1 MIATVAETAMEPAIG
16 PVSVLLL
23 AVLQGLAEFLPIS
36 SSGHLVLART
46 ALGVKQAGLALDV
59 SLHVGTLGAVVFAYR
74 KEVGQLL
81 ADLIRGR
88 WHMWAWLVLGSLPAA
103 VVGFSSLEFFR
114 GAADN
119 PKWAATG
126 LLGTAL
132 VLMVGEWA
140 RRRGAGGELP
150 APIEVDRAGYGN
162 PRWSDALVLGVA
174 QAAALFPGVSRSG
187 STISAGLVRG
197 LPTVQAARLSFLLSI
212 PVVTGAAL
220 LEVPKALDASSGGLS
235 VPLLLAGAVVAGLV
249 GWGALR
255 ALVLT
260 LSKGA
265 FVWFA
270 LYCLVLGVTALIFV

>member
-16 PVSVLLL
+16 PISVLLL

-46 ALGVKQAGLALDV
+46 ALGVQQAGLALDV

-81 ADLIRGR
+81 GDLTRGR

-103 VVGFSSLEFFR
+103 IVGFSSREFFR

-119 PKWAATG
+119 PKWAAMG

-132 VLMVGEWA
+132 VLIVGEWG
-140 RRRGAGGELP
+140 RRRGGGEKLP
-150 APIEVDRAGYGN
+150 APREENGVGYGN

-174 QAAALFPGVSRSG
+174 QATALFPGVSRSG
-187 STISAGLVRG
+187 STIAAGLVRG

-212 PVVTGAAL
+212 PAVTGAAL
-220 LEVPKALDASSGGLS
+220 LEVPHALDASGGGLS
-235 VPLLLAGAVVAGLV
+235 VPLLLAGAFVAGLV

-270 LYCLVLGVTALIFV
+270 LYCAVLGVTALIFV

>member
-1 MIATVAETAMEPAIG
+1 MIATVAETAMEPALG
-16 PVSVLLL
+16 WVGVLLL
-23 AVLQGLAEFLPIS
+23 ALLQGLAEFLPIS

-59 SLHVGTLGAVVFAYR
+59 ALHVGTLGAVVVAYR
-74 KEVGQLL
+74 KEVSQLL
-81 ADLIRGR
+81 TDLIRAR

-103 VVGFSSLEFFR
+103 LVGFTSLEFFR

-119 PKWAATG
+119 PRWAAMG

-132 VLMVGEWA
+132 ILMAGEWG
-140 RRRGAGGELP
+140 RRSSGSEDILSPLEGDAADYGE
-150 APIEVDRAGYGN
+150 
-162 PRWSDALVLGVA
+162 PRWSDALLLGAA
-174 QAAALFPGVSRSG
+174 QAMALFPGVSRSG
-187 STISAGLVRG
+187 STIATGLMRG
-197 LPTVQAARLSFLLSI
+197 LPAVQAARLSFLLSI
-212 PVVTGAAL
+212 PAVTGAAL
-220 LEVPKALDASSGGLS
+220 LEVPDALDAGAGGLS
-235 VPLLLAGAVVAGLV
+235 VPLLLGGVFVAGLV

-270 LYCLVLGVTALIFV
+270 LYCFVLGVAALSFG